1 MRCLLVIMNGVRIN
15 KMSKNMNN
23 SGRDLTEGPIGR
35 GILAFAIP
43 LFLGQLLQQLYNVAD
58 AWVVGN
64 FANNNAFAAVSS
76 TGSMIFLIIGFFNGV
91 ATGGGVVISKY
102 FGAKNYDAVEK
113 TVHTNFLF
121 GIIASLLATVVG
133 FFMAPWL
140 LTVMKTPADVMPE
153 SLTYLRI
160 YFGGVSTIIMYN
172 IGMAIMRALGD
183 SIHPLY
189 YLVLSS
195 VVNVVLDLLFVAVLG
210 FGVAGAGI
218 ATVIAQGLSAVLCII
233 RMCRTEGVGRLK
245 FSSLKYYPQY
255 MGEVIVQGLPNGI
268 QNSVIS
274 IGNMVVQTNINSF
287 GSYAMSGVGAYSKIE
302 GFAFLPIT
310 SMSISLPTFIGQN
323 LGAKKYGRAKK
334 GATFGI
340 VSGVVLA
347 EVIGVIVYLFTPQLL
362 RFFVNVDEAVTI
374 GQGHA
379 RIICLFFFLLA
390 FSHCAA
396 GVLRG
401 CGKSIVPMITMLAFW
416 CGVRIIYVTTTL
428 RFIPKFSVISW
439 AYPLTWSLSSIV
451 FLIFLLKSDWVHSFE
466 KKNNKA

>member
-1 MRCLLVIMNGVRIN
+1 
-15 KMSKNMNN
+15 MSKTK
-23 SGRDLTEGPIGR
+23 SSVVKDLTTGPIGR

-64 FANNNAFAAVSS
+64 FADNNAFAAVSS
-76 TGSMIFLIIGFFNGV
+76 TGSMTFLVIGFFNGV

-102 FGAKNYDAVEK
+102 FGAKNYAAVDK
-113 TVHTNFLF
+113 AVHTNFLF
-121 GIIASLLATVVG
+121 GIIASVLATGVG
-133 FFMAPWL
+133 LAIVPWL
-140 LTVMKTPADVMPE
+140 LRLMKTPDEVMPE

-160 YFGGVSTIIMYN
+160 YFAGVSTIIMYN

-189 YLVLSS
+189 YLIISS
-195 VVNVVLDLLFVAVLG
+195 IVNIILDLLFVAVLG
-210 FGVAGAGI
+210 WGVAGAGI
-218 ATVIAQGLSAVLCII
+218 ATVIAQGISAILCIV
-233 RMCRTEGVGRLK
+233 RMCRLDGIGRLRL
-245 FSSLKYYPQY
+245 SSLKYYPDY
-255 MGEVIVQGLPNGI
+255 MGEVIAQGLPNGV

-323 LGAKKYGRAKK
+323 LGAKKYDRAKK
-334 GATFGI
+334 GAAFGI
-340 VSGVVLA
+340 VSGVLMA
-347 EVIGVIVYLFTPQLL
+347 EIIGVIFFNFAPQLL
-362 RFFVNVDEAVTI
+362 RFFVNVDEAVLI
-374 GQGHA
+374 GEGHA
-379 RIICLFFFLLA
+379 KRISLFFCLLA

-416 CGVRIIYVTTTL
+416 CGVRIVYVTTTL
-428 RFIPKFSVISW
+428 HFIPKFSVISW

-451 FLIFLLKSDWVHSFE
+451 FLIFLLKSDWVHTFE
-466 KKNNKA
+466 KKKQKA

>member
-1 MRCLLVIMNGVRIN
+1 MINGKKRN
-15 KMSKNMNN
+15 EMSKNRNN

-35 GILAFAIP
+35 GLLAFAIP

-64 FANNNAFAAVSS
+64 FVDNNAFAAVSS
-76 TGSMIFLIIGFFNGV
+76 TGSMTFLVIGFFNGV

-113 TVHTNFLF
+113 SVHTNLLF
-121 GIIASLLATVVG
+121 GIIASVLATAVG
-133 FFMAPWL
+133 MLLAPWL
-140 LTVMKTPADVMPE
+140 LTIMKTPAEVMPE

-183 SIHPLY
+183 GIHPLY

-195 VVNVVLDLLFVAVLG
+195 IVNVLLDLLFVAVLG
-210 FGVAGAGI
+210 YGVAGAGV
-218 ATVIAQGLSAVLCII
+218 ATVIAQGISAVMCIVK
-233 RMCRTEGVGRLK
+233 MCRTDGVGRLK
-245 FSSLKYYPQY
+245 LRALRYYPEY
-255 MGEVIVQGLPNGI
+255 MGEVIVQGLPNGV

-323 LGAKKYGRAKK
+323 LGAKKYDRAKK
-334 GATFGI
+334 GAAFGI
-340 VSGVVLA
+340 ASGVVLA
-347 EVIGVIVYLFTPQLL
+347 EIIGVIVYLFAPQLL
-362 RFFVNVDEAVTI
+362 RFFVNVDEAVAI
-374 GQGHA
+374 GERHA

-428 RFIPKFSVISW
+428 HFIPNFSVISW
-439 AYPLTWSLSSIV
+439 AYPLTWTLSSIV
-451 FLIFLLKSDWVHSFE
+451 FLTFLLKSDWVHSFE
-466 KKNNKA
+466 KKKQ

>member
-1 MRCLLVIMNGVRIN
+1 MGKAKV
-15 KMSKNMNN
+15 S
-23 SGRDLTEGPIGR
+23 SGKDLTTGPIGR

-76 TGSMIFLIIGFFNGV
+76 TGSMTFLIIGFFNGV

-102 FGAKNYDAVEK
+102 YGAKNYEAVEK
-113 TVHTNFLF
+113 AVHTNFLF
-121 GIIASLLATVVG
+121 GIIASILATVVG
-133 FFMAPWL
+133 LLMAPWL
-140 LTVMKTPADVMPE
+140 LTVMKTPDEVMPE
-153 SLTYLRI
+153 AVTYLRI
-160 YFGGVSTIIMYN
+160 YFAGVSTIIMYN

-195 VVNVVLDLLFVAVLG
+195 IVNVILDLLFVAVLD
-210 FGVAGAGI
+210 FGVAGAGV
-218 ATVIAQGLSAVLCII
+218 ATVIAQGISAVLCII
-233 RMCRTEGVGRLK
+233 RMCRVDGAGKLK
-245 FSSLKYYPQY
+245 LSLLRYYPDY
-255 MGEVIVQGLPNGI
+255 MKEVIVQGLPNGV

-323 LGAKKYGRAKK
+323 LGAKKYDRAKK
-334 GATFGI
+334 GAAFGI
-340 VSGVVLA
+340 VSGVALA
-347 EVIGVIVYLFTPQLL
+347 ELIGVIVFLFAPQLL
-362 RFFVNVDEAVTI
+362 RFFVDVDEAVMI
-374 GQGHA
+374 GRGHA
-379 RIICLFFFLLA
+379 RRISLFFCLLA

-428 RFIPKFSVISW
+428 HFIPDFSVISW
-439 AYPLTWSLSSIV
+439 AYPLTWSLSTIV
-451 FLIFLLKSDWVHSFE
+451 FTLFLLKSDWVHAFE
-466 KKNNKA
+466 RKKK

>member
-1 MRCLLVIMNGVRIN
+1 MINGKKRN
-15 KMSKNMNN
+15 EMSKNRNN

-35 GILAFAIP
+35 GLLAFAIP

-64 FANNNAFAAVSS
+64 FADNNAFAAVSS
-76 TGSMIFLIIGFFNGV
+76 TGSMTFLVIGFFNGV

-113 TVHTNFLF
+113 SVHTNLLF
-121 GIIASLLATVVG
+121 GIIASVLATAVG
-133 FFMAPWL
+133 MLLAPWL
-140 LTVMKTPADVMPE
+140 LTIMKTPAEVMPE

-195 VVNVVLDLLFVAVLG
+195 IVNVLLDLLFVAVLG
-210 FGVAGAGI
+210 YGVAGAGV
-218 ATVIAQGLSAVLCII
+218 ATVIAQGISAVMCIVK
-233 RMCRTEGVGRLK
+233 MCRTDGVGRLK
-245 FSSLKYYPQY
+245 LRALRYYPEY
-255 MGEVIVQGLPNGI
+255 MGEVIVQGLPNGV

-274 IGNMVVQTNINSF
+274 IGNLVVQTNINSF

-323 LGAKKYGRAKK
+323 LGAKKYDRAKK
-334 GATFGI
+334 GAAFGI
-340 VSGVVLA
+340 ASGVVLA
-347 EVIGVIVYLFTPQLL
+347 EIIGVIVYLFAPQLL
-362 RFFVNVDEAVTI
+362 RFFVNVDEAVAI
-374 GQGHA
+374 GERHA

-428 RFIPKFSVISW
+428 HFIPNFSVISW
-439 AYPLTWSLSSIV
+439 AYPLTWTLSSIV
-451 FLIFLLKSDWVHSFE
+451 FLTFLLKSDWVHSFE
-466 KKNNKA
+466 KKKQ

>member
-1 MRCLLVIMNGVRIN
+1 M
-15 KMSKNMNN
+15 MSKTKSNA
-23 SGRDLTEGPIGR
+23 GKDLTQGPIGR

-64 FANNNAFAAVSS
+64 FADNNAFAAVSS
-76 TGSMIFLIIGFFNGV
+76 TGSMVFLIIGFFNGV

-102 FGAKNYDAVEK
+102 FGAKNFEAVDK
-113 TVHTNFLF
+113 AVHTNFLF
-121 GIIASLLATVVG
+121 GIIASVLATGVG
-133 FFMAPWL
+133 LAIVPWL
-140 LTVMKTPADVMPE
+140 LRIMRTPAEVMSE

-160 YFGGVSTIIMYN
+160 YFAGVSTIIMYN

-195 VVNVVLDLLFVAVLG
+195 IVNIVLDLLFVAVLG
-210 FGVAGAGI
+210 WGVAGAGA
-218 ATVIAQGLSAVLCII
+218 ATVIAQGLSAVLCIV
-233 RMCRTEGVGRLK
+233 RMCRLDGVGKLRL
-245 FSSLKYYPQY
+245 SSLRYYPDY

-287 GSYAMSGVGAYSKIE
+287 GSYAMSGVGAYSKVE

-323 LGAKKYGRAKK
+323 LGAKKYDRAKK
-334 GATFGI
+334 GAAFGI

-347 EVIGVIVYLFTPQLL
+347 EIIGVIFFNFAPQLL
-362 RFFVNVDEAVTI
+362 RFFVDVDEAVAI

-379 RIICLFFFLLA
+379 RRISLFFCLLA

-428 RFIPKFSVISW
+428 HFIPKFSVISW
-439 AYPLTWSLSSIV
+439 AYPLTWTLSSIV
-451 FLIFLLKSDWVHSFE
+451 FLLFLLKSDWVHTFE
-466 KKNNKA
+466 KKKEKA

>member
-1 MRCLLVIMNGVRIN
+1 MRCLLVTVNGVKTD
-15 KMSKNMNN
+15 KMSKSMNN
-23 SGRDLTEGPIGR
+23 SGKDLTEGPIGR

-76 TGSMIFLIIGFFNGV
+76 IGSMTFLIIGFFNGV

-102 FGAKNYDAVEK
+102 YGAKNYDAVEK

-121 GIIASLLATVVG
+121 GIIASVLATVVG
-133 FFMAPWL
+133 VLIAPWL
-140 LTVMKTPADVMPE
+140 LTVMKTPEEVMPE

-189 YLVLSS
+189 YLVISS
-195 VVNVVLDLLFVAVLG
+195 VLNVVLDLLFVAVLG

-218 ATVIAQGLSAVLCII
+218 ATVAAQGLSAVLCIV
-233 RMCRTEGVGRLK
+233 RMCRVEGVGRLRW
-245 FSSLKYYPQY
+245 SSLKYYPQY

-323 LGAKKYGRAKK
+323 LGAKKYDRAKK
-334 GATFGI
+334 GAAFGI

-347 EVIGVIVYLFTPQLL
+347 EVIGVIVYLFAPQLL
-362 RFFVNVDEAVTI
+362 RFFVNVDEAVAI

-428 RFIPKFSVISW
+428 HFIPKFSVISW

-451 FLIFLLKSDWVHSFE
+451 FLTFLLKSDWVHSFE
-466 KKNNKA
+466 KKKQ

>member
-1 MRCLLVIMNGVRIN
+1 MTFLV
-15 KMSKNMNN
+15 
-23 SGRDLTEGPIGR
+23 
-35 GILAFAIP
+35 
-43 LFLGQLLQQLYNVAD
+43 
-58 AWVVGN
+58 
-64 FANNNAFAAVSS
+64 
-76 TGSMIFLIIGFFNGV
+76 IGFFNGV

-113 TVHTNFLF
+113 SVHTNLLF
-121 GIIASLLATVVG
+121 GIIASVLATAVG
-133 FFMAPWL
+133 MLLAPWL
-140 LTVMKTPADVMPE
+140 LTIMKTPAEVMPE

-195 VVNVVLDLLFVAVLG
+195 IVNVLLDLLFVAVLG
-210 FGVAGAGI
+210 YGVAGAGV
-218 ATVIAQGLSAVLCII
+218 ATVIAQGISAVMCIVK
-233 RMCRTEGVGRLK
+233 MCRTDGVGRLK
-245 FSSLKYYPQY
+245 LRALRYYPEY
-255 MGEVIVQGLPNGI
+255 MGEVIVQGLPNGV

-323 LGAKKYGRAKK
+323 LGAKKYDRAKK
-334 GATFGI
+334 GAAFGI
-340 VSGVVLA
+340 ASGVVLA
-347 EVIGVIVYLFTPQLL
+347 EIIGVIVYLFAPQLL
-362 RFFVNVDEAVTI
+362 RFFVNVDEAVAI
-374 GQGHA
+374 GERHA

-416 CGVRIIYVTTTL
+416 CGVRIIYVTRTL
-428 RFIPKFSVISW
+428 HFIPNFSVISW
-439 AYPLTWSLSSIV
+439 AYPLTWTLSSIV
-451 FLIFLLKSDWVHSFE
+451 FLTFLLKSDWVHSFE
-466 KKNNKA
+466 KKKQ

>member
-1 MRCLLVIMNGVRIN
+1 MINGKKRN
-15 KMSKNMNN
+15 EMSKNRNN

-35 GILAFAIP
+35 GLLAFAIP

-64 FANNNAFAAVSS
+64 FADNNAFAAVSS
-76 TGSMIFLIIGFFNGV
+76 TGSMTFLVIGFFNGV

-113 TVHTNFLF
+113 SVHTNLLF
-121 GIIASLLATVVG
+121 GIIASVLATAVG
-133 FFMAPWL
+133 MLLAPWL
-140 LTVMKTPADVMPE
+140 LNIMKTPAEVMPE

-195 VVNVVLDLLFVAVLG
+195 IVNVLLDLLFVAVLG
-210 FGVAGAGI
+210 YGVAGAGV
-218 ATVIAQGLSAVLCII
+218 ATVIAQGISAVMCIVK
-233 RMCRTEGVGRLK
+233 MCRTDGVGRLK
-245 FSSLKYYPQY
+245 LRALRYYPEY
-255 MGEVIVQGLPNGI
+255 MGEVIVQGLPNGV

-323 LGAKKYGRAKK
+323 LGAKKYDRAKK
-334 GATFGI
+334 GAAFGI
-340 VSGVVLA
+340 ASGVVLA
-347 EVIGVIVYLFTPQLL
+347 EIIGVIVYLFAPQLL
-362 RFFVNVDEAVTI
+362 RFFVNVDEAVAI
-374 GQGHA
+374 GERHA

-428 RFIPKFSVISW
+428 HFIPNFSVISW
-439 AYPLTWSLSSIV
+439 AYPLTWTLSSIV
-451 FLIFLLKSDWVHSFE
+451 FLTFLLKSDWVHSFE
-466 KKNNKA
+466 KKKQ

>member
-323 LGAKKYGRAKK
+323 LGAKSMTERKRELR
-334 GATFGI
+334 
-340 VSGVVLA
+340 LA
-347 EVIGVIVYLFTPQLL
+347 
-362 RFFVNVDEAVTI
+362 
-374 GQGHA
+374 
-379 RIICLFFFLLA
+379 
-390 FSHCAA
+390 
-396 GVLRG
+396 
-401 CGKSIVPMITMLAFW
+401 
-416 CGVRIIYVTTTL
+416 
-428 RFIPKFSVISW
+428 
-439 AYPLTWSLSSIV
+439 
-451 FLIFLLKSDWVHSFE
+451 
-466 KKNNKA
+466 

>member
-1 MRCLLVIMNGVRIN
+1 
-15 KMSKNMNN
+15 MSILKK
-23 SGRDLTEGPIGR
+23 SGSDLTEGPIGR
-35 GILAFAIP
+35 GLLAFAIP
-43 LFLGQLLQQLYNVAD
+43 LFLGQLLQQLYKEAD

-76 TGSMIFLIIGFFNGV
+76 TGSMTFLIIGFFNGV
-91 ATGGGVVISKY
+91 AIGGGVVISKY
-102 FGAKNYDAVEK
+102 FGAKNYSAVEK
-113 TVHTNFLF
+113 AVHTNFLF
-121 GIIASLLATVVG
+121 GMLASVLATVLGVLA
-133 FFMAPWL
+133 APWL
-140 LTVMKTPADVMPE
+140 LMIMKTPAEVMPE

-189 YLVLSS
+189 YLMLSS

-210 FGVAGAGI
+210 FGVAGAGV
-218 ATVIAQGLSAVLCII
+218 ATIIAQGLSAVMCIV
-233 RMCRTEGVGRLK
+233 RMCRTEGVGRLRLR
-245 FSSLKYYPQY
+245 SLRFYPDF
-255 MGEVIVQGLPNGI
+255 MGEVIVQGLPNGV

-310 SMSISLPTFIGQN
+310 SMSVSLPTFIGQN
-323 LGAKKYGRAKK
+323 LGAKKYDRAKK
-334 GATFGI
+334 GALFGI
-340 VSGVVLA
+340 LSGVVLA
-347 EVIGVIVYLFTPQLL
+347 EIIGVAVCLFAPQLL

-374 GQGHA
+374 GERHA
-379 RIICLFFFLLA
+379 RTISLFYCLLA

-428 RFIPKFSVISW
+428 HFIPRFSVISW
-439 AYPLTWSLSSIV
+439 AYPLTWTLSSMV
-451 FLIFLLKSDWVHSFE
+451 FLIFLLKSDWVHAFE
-466 KKNNKA
+466 RQAEKHRGNP

>member
-1 MRCLLVIMNGVRIN
+1 MINGKKRN
-15 KMSKNMNN
+15 EMSKNRNN

-35 GILAFAIP
+35 GLLAFAIP

-64 FANNNAFAAVSS
+64 FADNNAFAAVSS
-76 TGSMIFLIIGFFNGV
+76 TGSMTFLVIGFFNGV

-113 TVHTNFLF
+113 SVHTNLLF
-121 GIIASLLATVVG
+121 GIIASVLATAVG
-133 FFMAPWL
+133 MLLAPWL
-140 LTVMKTPADVMPE
+140 LTIMKTPAEVMPE

-195 VVNVVLDLLFVAVLG
+195 IVNVLLDLLFVAVLG
-210 FGVAGAGI
+210 YGVAGAGV
-218 ATVIAQGLSAVLCII
+218 ATVIAQGISAVMCIVK
-233 RMCRTEGVGRLK
+233 MCRTDGVGRLK
-245 FSSLKYYPQY
+245 LRALRYYPEY
-255 MGEVIVQGLPNGI
+255 MGEVIVQGLPNGV

-323 LGAKKYGRAKK
+323 LGAKKYDRAKK
-334 GATFGI
+334 GAAFGI
-340 VSGVVLA
+340 ASGVVLA
-347 EVIGVIVYLFTPQLL
+347 EIIGVIVYLFAPQLL
-362 RFFVNVDEAVTI
+362 RFFVNVDEAAAI
-374 GQGHA
+374 GERHA

-428 RFIPKFSVISW
+428 HFIPNFSVISW
-439 AYPLTWSLSSIV
+439 AYPLTWTLSSIV
-451 FLIFLLKSDWVHSFE
+451 FLTFLLKSDWVHSFE
-466 KKNNKA
+466 KKKQ

>member
-1 MRCLLVIMNGVRIN
+1 MINGKKRN
-15 KMSKNMNN
+15 EMSKNRNN

-35 GILAFAIP
+35 GLLAFAIP

-64 FANNNAFAAVSS
+64 FADNNAFAAVSS
-76 TGSMIFLIIGFFNGV
+76 TGSMTFLVIGFFNGV

-113 TVHTNFLF
+113 SVHTNLLF
-121 GIIASLLATVVG
+121 GIIASVLATAVG
-133 FFMAPWL
+133 MLLAPWL
-140 LTVMKTPADVMPE
+140 LTIMKTPAEVMPE

-195 VVNVVLDLLFVAVLG
+195 IVNVLLDLLFVAVLG
-210 FGVAGAGI
+210 YGVAGAGV
-218 ATVIAQGLSAVLCII
+218 ATVIAQGISAVMCIVK
-233 RMCRTEGVGRLK
+233 MCRTDGVGRLK
-245 FSSLKYYPQY
+245 LRALRYYPEY
-255 MGEVIVQGLPNGI
+255 MGEVIVQGLPNGV

-323 LGAKKYGRAKK
+323 LGAKKYDRAKK
-334 GATFGI
+334 GAAFGI
-340 VSGVVLA
+340 ASGVVLA
-347 EVIGVIVYLFTPQLL
+347 EIIGVIVYLFAPQLL
-362 RFFVNVDEAVTI
+362 RFFVNVDEAVAI
-374 GQGHA
+374 GERHA

-428 RFIPKFSVISW
+428 HFIPNFSVISW
-439 AYPLTWSLSSIV
+439 AYPLTWTLSSIV
-451 FLIFLLKSDWVHSFE
+451 FMTFLLKSDWVHSFE
-466 KKNNKA
+466 KKKK

>member
-1 MRCLLVIMNGVRIN
+1 
-15 KMSKNMNN
+15 MSKTK
-23 SGRDLTEGPIGR
+23 SSVVKDLTTGPIGR

-64 FANNNAFAAVSS
+64 FADNNAFAAVSS
-76 TGSMIFLIIGFFNGV
+76 TGSMTFLVIGFFNGV

-102 FGAKNYDAVEK
+102 FGAKNYAAVDK
-113 TVHTNFLF
+113 AVHTNFLF
-121 GIIASLLATVVG
+121 GIIASVLATGVG
-133 FFMAPWL
+133 LAIVPWL
-140 LTVMKTPADVMPE
+140 LRIMKTPDEVMPE

-160 YFGGVSTIIMYN
+160 YFAGVSTIIMYN

-189 YLVLSS
+189 YLILSS
-195 VVNVVLDLLFVAVLG
+195 IVNIILDLLFVAVLG
-210 FGVAGAGI
+210 WGVAGAGI
-218 ATVIAQGLSAVLCII
+218 ATVIAQGISAILCIV
-233 RMCRTEGVGRLK
+233 RMCRLDGIGRLRL
-245 FSSLKYYPQY
+245 SSLKYYPDY
-255 MGEVIVQGLPNGI
+255 MGEVIAQGLPNGV

-323 LGAKKYGRAKK
+323 LGAKKYDRAKK
-334 GATFGI
+334 GAAFGI
-340 VSGVVLA
+340 VSGVLMA
-347 EVIGVIVYLFTPQLL
+347 EIIGVIFFNFAPQLL
-362 RFFVNVDEAVTI
+362 RLFVNVDEAVLI
-374 GQGHA
+374 GEGHA
-379 RIICLFFFLLA
+379 KRISLFFCLLA

-416 CGVRIIYVTTTL
+416 CGVRIVYVTTTL
-428 RFIPKFSVISW
+428 HFIPKFSVISW

-451 FLIFLLKSDWVHSFE
+451 FLIFLLKSDWVHTFE
-466 KKNNKA
+466 KKKQKA